1 MQELGKFSLKINA
14 ILNDLVKYMSFR
26 INSKLSF
33 IDSLNKNCQAMFEK
47 QLPSK
52 EKFYSSLTGKKI
64 SVKEYKR

>member
-14 ILNDLVKYMSFR
+14 ILNDLVKYMGFR

-64 SVKEYKR
+64 SVKEYER

>member
-33 IDSLNKNCQAMFEK
+33 IDSLNNNCQAMFEE

-52 EKFYSSLTGKKI
+52 ENFYSSLTGKKI
-64 SVKEYKR
+64 SVKEYER